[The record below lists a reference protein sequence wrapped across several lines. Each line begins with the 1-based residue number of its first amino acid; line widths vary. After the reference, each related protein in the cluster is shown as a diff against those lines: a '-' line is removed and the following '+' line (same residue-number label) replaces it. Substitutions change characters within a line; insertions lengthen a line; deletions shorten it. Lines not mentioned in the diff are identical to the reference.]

1 VQNDRRG
8 HLNKVG
14 NSNHAIPG
22 RLDKAIR
29 RCGATRASIFLRKK
43 FLRRSLDCLVKPG
56 NDGEERW
63 IAKSPGNDGVGG
75 RAISLRALFDPR
87 RLERNPKVQ
96 EMTAGPVSLLLD
108 CYLQ

>member
-1 VQNDRRG
+1 MEVVANASCAG
-8 HLNKVG
+8 L
-14 NSNHAIPG
+14 
-22 RLDKAIR
+22 
-29 RCGATRASIFLRKK
+29 TRASIFLPKK
-43 FLRRSLDCLVKPG
+43 FLRRSMDCRVKPG

-75 RAISLRALFDPR
+75 WRAISLRALFDPR